1 MDLFSGIGGFSLG
14 LESTGGFETVAFCD
28 NEPFAQAV
36 LKKHWPHVPI
46 YEDVRDV
53 GVDTVGLDRVDVITG
68 GFPCQSVSVAGLQ
81 KATEDDRWLWP
92 EMFRIIKEIH
102 PKYVIGEN
110 VRNLVG
116 IRDGVVFEQVCTDL
130 ESEGYETKTLI
141 LPASSQNAPHLR
153 YRCFIIAILGN
164 SEHDGQFAKSQ
175 LRSDDETSNECKEKQ
190 KATREFEGASR
201 PSDGA
206 GISGSECK
214 SEQSAVQKE
223 NRTRS
228 DVADTKSGMRRGG
241 RAISESRENKKWGL
255 HSKKEK
261 QTSNDLRS
269 KTVGCNPMGRE
280 TKDLSTSNDNG
291 QQRGCIET
299 RYEITTGENAQS
311 IRRTSTKD
319 FGGSDNDGRNRKE
332 PISDGSLQGSR
343 DDNKTR
349 AATATEVREISE
361 GKHNDQGTGTED
373 GYQEDND
380 RALVSQ
386 GSKRVQPSIDR
397 GLEQNQTL
405 SEDNKVRQ
413 RDDKG
418 GDSRMDTKDVAD
430 TESGNVETGCERSG
444 AIRTESEGKRA
455 SGDAT
460 CGSKVSTANVADTK
474 SEGLERYRQHSKLE
488 REQKKEQFAKKSQQ
502 DVSDSIS
509 QRGRSRKSG
518 GKDAED
524 ARELSR
530 SEEHWQ
536 GNTGGKLGRTGD
548 GVSKRIH
555 GHWGDNWEEGTPR
568 VAEGQKNRTQ
578 RLKALGNSVIPQI
591 PAVLGR
597 AILQIEMEK
606 KK

>member
-228 DVADTKSGMRRGG
+228 DVA
-241 RAISESRENKKWGL
+241 N
-255 HSKKEK
+255 
-261 QTSNDLRS
+261 
-269 KTVGCNPMGRE
+269 
-280 TKDLSTSNDNG
+280 
-291 QQRGCIET
+291 
-299 RYEITTGENAQS
+299 
-311 IRRTSTKD
+311 
-319 FGGSDNDGRNRKE
+319 
-332 PISDGSLQGSR
+332 
-343 DDNKTR
+343 
-349 AATATEVREISE
+349 
-361 GKHNDQGTGTED
+361 
-373 GYQEDND
+373 
-380 RALVSQ
+380 
-386 GSKRVQPSIDR
+386 
-397 GLEQNQTL
+397 
-405 SEDNKVRQ
+405 
-413 RDDKG
+413 
-418 GDSRMDTKDVAD
+418 
-430 TESGNVETGCERSG
+430 
-444 AIRTESEGKRA
+444 
-455 SGDAT
+455 
-460 CGSKVSTANVADTK
+460 TK

-488 REQKKEQFAKKSQQ
+488 REQKKGQFAKQSQQ

-518 GKDAED
+518 GKDAEN
-524 ARELSR
+524 AGELSR

>member
-36 LKKHWPHVPI
+36 LKTHWPHVPI

-153 YRCFIIAILGN
+153 YRCWIIAVLAN
-164 SEHDGQFAKSQ
+164 
-175 LRSDDETSNECKEKQ
+175 TN
-190 KATREFEGASR
+190 
-201 PSDGA
+201 
-206 GISGSECK
+206 
-214 SEQSAVQKE
+214 
-223 NRTRS
+223 
-228 DVADTKSGMRRGG
+228 SGMRRGG

-280 TKDLSTSNDNG
+280 TKDVSNSNDNG

-418 GDSRMDTKDVAD
+418 GVSRMDTKDVAD

-488 REQKKEQFAKKSQQ
+488 REQKKGQFAKKSQQ